1 MKLTL
6 LLSSFGKSI
15 TKTGWTQAEVN
26 PIQDLHDTWV
36 GTLRSLL
43 ELAAE
48 DSGAPALPH
57 PKALTCGDTQDDS
70 GLLDEEA
77 EEQAEVEEDTA
88 DPGQENIDPSLGQAN
103 IRDNIAR
110 LGIRGLRQLD
120 PNSAHVRLTRARL

>member
-88 DPGQENIDPSLGQAN
+88 GQENIDPSLGQAN

-120 PNSAHVRLTRARL
+120 PNSAHIRLTRARL